1 MGDRE
6 VGVRQ
11 GLVEV
16 PAHDARREVFEQL
29 RGRVPA
35 VADPSLFEDALVTP
49 VRCSGRSRRRLAA
62 RSAAEA
68 VASGT
73 RRSRG
78 GLLGRCGS
86 LWPCLS
92 SSGAMPRRPP
102 AVVRAALAR
111 HLRRRD
117 QPFSVVD
124 GASAGTLRE
133 IRSWE
138 LSRGRPGEVARD
150 LAWWGRQA
158 NEMSSRH
165 WHGSD
170 AGFYYYGYFGCPCCD
185 DDPPR
190 GRWGLEEVL
199 QVLSR
204 RARREMAAVVGA
216 LDARVLAMT
225 YGSEPSAPGWWE
237 SRI

>member
-1 MGDRE
+1 MRAGSALDKRGSLCWSRTR
-6 VGVRQ
+6 VALQYGFTGRA
-11 GLVEV
+11 GL
-16 PAHDARREVFEQL
+16 L
-29 RGRVPA
+29 A
-35 VADPSLFEDALVTP
+35 VQWSWSTTP
-49 VRCSGRSRRRLAA
+49 CRAIGSGGGGF
-62 RSAAEA
+62 
-68 VASGT
+68 GT

-86 LWPCLS
+86 LRPCLS

-111 HLRRRD
+111 HPRRRD

-124 GASAGTLRE
+124 GVSAGTLRE

-216 LDARVLAMT
+216 LDARVLART